1 MGVAGCW
8 CRGWAATWK
17 AGHNK
22 LTSSRRQAAGPEN
35 CCWKP
40 ENIFTATTKYFYTS
54 RLTAELVS
62 PWLVRCHRSLVPC
75 FTVDTREGRAAASI
89 TPWHWPL
96 CRGQVASSLNTASD
110 VRMVRWLGE
119 VPRPGDARSWARV
132 AGDHSARS
140 RITSSTEQRGQAG
153 RGGGWRRQWRPG
165 GAAFYP
171 LRQTHL
177 AAGPSTTHWAR
188 FGDGTL

>member
-40 ENIFTATTKYFYTS
+40 ANIFTATTKYFYTP

-62 PWLVRCHRSLVPC
+62 PWLVRCHRSLEPC
-75 FTVDTREGRAAASI
+75 FTVDTREDRAGCLHHTMTLATVPRTGGLI
-89 TPWHWPL
+89 TQHGL
-96 CRGQVASSLNTASD
+96 GCEDGAMA
-110 VRMVRWLGE
+110 GE
-119 VPRPGDARSWARV
+119 VPRPGNARSWARV

-153 RGGGWRRQWRPG
+153 RGG
-165 GAAFYP
+165 
-171 LRQTHL
+171 
-177 AAGPSTTHWAR
+177 AAGGGNGGRAAPLSIR
-188 FGDGTL
+188 CGRPI